1 MATLSK
7 EQKMKWISENRENI
21 ISSINDRNI
30 KSNISLKKLMEIY
43 LETAIKKGEL
53 TGHLNGLKA
62 VEKYCDAVVRNGNKS
77 VFISDAMRKQGVN
90 L

>member
-1 MATLSK
+1 MATLTN
-7 EQKMKWISENRENI
+7 EMKMTWISNNRENI
-21 ISSINDRNI
+21 ITSINDRNS
-30 KSNISLKKLMEIY
+30 KANLPLKKLMEIY

-62 VEKYCDAVVRNGNKS
+62 VEKYCDSVVRNSNRG
-77 VFISDAMRKQGVN
+77 VFVSDAMRRQGTN

>member
-1 MATLSK
+1 MTTLSN
-7 EQKMKWISENRENI
+7 EIKMAWIANNRENI
-21 ISSINDRNI
+21 INSINDRNS
-30 KSNISLKKLMEIY
+30 KSNLPLKKLMEIY

-62 VEKYCDAVVRNGNKS
+62 VEIYCDAVVRNNNRG
-77 VFISDAMRKQGVN
+77 VFVSDAMKKQGVN